1 MKSGA
6 SGPSDVYAA
15 HAPGGAMPG
24 RWQLGYKVRMGPY
37 SIRACA
43 VLAVMVSLGGC
54 SKKQSPTGAGPG
66 EAPSAPAANG
76 LGLAFLNGF
85 EGEIGILFKDAT
97 KGSKPTSPVSVMI
110 KDNKLRFDL
119 PAEMAATNGMG
130 SKGYAV
136 INTPEKKLYA
146 VLEEKKQVVLIDL
159 DKAGEQLK
167 TFSSGMEPGA
177 RAPRERK
184 EEPSRPPP
192 KVTKTGK
199 KDTVA
204 GYACEIWDIVPD
216 TGEKLS
222 ACVANEGA
230 SWFRLP
236 LTGMP
241 TEHAWALE
249 LLDGKH
255 FPLRGIAYDKAGAE
269 KGRAEV
275 TKIDKKT
282 LATTLFDIP
291 PGYKVV
297 DLQQMF
303 MALGAMGASPMMGKM
318 PPGLPPGMMPPQ
330 MGAAPRGA
338 PPPAKRP

>member
-1 MKSGA
+1 MS
-6 SGPSDVYAA
+6 PSLTRAFAA
-15 HAPGGAMPG
+15 
-24 RWQLGYKVRMGPY
+24 VV
-37 SIRACA
+37 I
-43 VLAVMVSLGGC
+43 VFSLGAC
-54 SKKQSPTGAGPG
+54 SKK
-66 EAPSAPAANG
+66 EAPSGVAAGEGTSAPAAAGG

-97 KGSKPTSPVSVMI
+97 KATKPTPPLALMI
-110 KDNKLRFDL
+110 KDNKVRVEL
-119 PAEMAATNGMG
+119 PAEMAASNGMG

-136 INTPEKKLYA
+136 LNTPEKKVYA

-167 TFSSGMEPGA
+167 NFGGMD
-177 RAPRERK
+177 RAPRDPREPK
-184 EEPSRPPP
+184 ESPSHPPP
-192 KVTKTGK
+192 KVTKTGQ
-199 KDTVA
+199 KDSVA

-236 LTGMP
+236 LTGIP

-255 FPLRGIAYDKAGAE
+255 FPLRGIAYDKSGAE
-269 KGRAEV
+269 KGRVEV
-275 TKIDKKT
+275 TKIEKKA
-282 LATTLFDIP
+282 LAAALFEIP
-291 PGYKVV
+291 AGYKVV

-303 MALGAMGASPMMGKM
+303 AAFGSMGAMGAAPMMGKM
-318 PPGLPPGMMPPQ
+318 PPGIAAQ
-330 MGAAPRGA
+330 MGAAQRGA
-338 PPPAKRP
+338 PTATPKRP